1 VGLAIGLVFVLNLSH
16 PDESVYAYWIHFT
29 AIAVAFSTVGAIV
42 ASHRPRH
49 WVGWLFCMIGFLV
62 AADHFCG
69 EYAIYA
75 LMVHP
80 EAFPAGEAAAWIRS
94 WIWIVSGGFGV
105 FLVLLFPNEHL
116 PSVRWR
122 YLAWLNVFVG
132 ILAPWSWATLAL
144 AAGPELS
151 VVFPVGAQ
159 AAAGS
164 AGALPD
170 SWMAGSIA
178 HSTWMVC

>member
-1 VGLAIGLVFVLNLSH
+1 MSSNNRHSNPKHGVGRVSTCAAAWLAWSTCALSLALAGLAIGLVFVLNLSH

-80 EAFPAGEAAAWIRS
+80 EAFPPSSVLTEAAGTTFS
-94 WIWIVSGGFGV
+94 SSSSTLLGGA
-105 FLVLLFPNEHL
+105 PTNSS
-116 PSVRWR
+116 PSTPQ
-122 YLAWLNVFVG
+122 AHQQKLNAQHTSSQSHMRG
-132 ILAPWSWATLAL
+132 APT
-144 AAGPELS
+144 
-151 VVFPVGAQ
+151 
-159 AAAGS
+159 
-164 AGALPD
+164 
-170 SWMAGSIA
+170 
-178 HSTWMVC
+178 